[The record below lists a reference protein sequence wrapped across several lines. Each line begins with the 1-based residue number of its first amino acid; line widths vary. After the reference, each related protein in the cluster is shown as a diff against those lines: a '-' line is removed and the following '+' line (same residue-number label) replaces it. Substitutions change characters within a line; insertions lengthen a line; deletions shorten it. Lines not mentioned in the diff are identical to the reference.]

1 MSSPP
6 PTKYEI
12 REQLDADV
20 AAFLGKG
27 GKITEIDQGKT
38 RQKAGFGN
46 KFLTNTVKAKG
57 KSGRAHRCSGST

>member
-46 KFLTNTVKAKG
+46 KFLTK
-57 KSGRAHRCSGST
+57 CSKLSDAST